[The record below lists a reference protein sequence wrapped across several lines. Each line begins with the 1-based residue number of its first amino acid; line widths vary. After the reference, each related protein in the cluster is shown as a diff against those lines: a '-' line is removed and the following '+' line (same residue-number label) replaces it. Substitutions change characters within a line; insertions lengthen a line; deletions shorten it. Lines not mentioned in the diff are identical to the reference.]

1 MVDKKKRATKIISL
15 LEKKHPDASLA
26 LNFTNPLELLVAT
39 ILAAQCKDKRVNDVT
54 RTLFKK
60 YKKAEDY
67 KRAKISVLE
76 KDVSSISFFR
86 NKAKNIKNCCK
97 VIVEKYDGNVPS
109 EINELTSLP
118 GIGRKTANIVLGNAF
133 GQPAIAVDT
142 HVQRVSVRLGLATSK
157 NPDDIEKELCEVV
170 PREKWIKTCHL
181 FQAHGRMTC
190 TAKDPSCPICV
201 LYDLCEWEY
210 KTRKQ

>member
-1 MVDKKKRATKIISL
+1 MANKKKVAARIISL

-26 LNFTNPLELLVAT
+26 LNFSSPLELLVAT
-39 ILAAQCKDKRVNDVT
+39 ILAAQCTDKRVNDVT

-67 KRAKISVLE
+67 KRAKINVLE

-86 NKAKNIKNCCK
+86 NKAGNIKNCCK

-142 HVQRVSVRLGLATSK
+142 HVQRVSIRLGLATSK
-157 NPDDIEKELCEVV
+157 NPDNIEKELCEVV
-170 PREKWIKTCHL
+170 PREKWTKTCHL

-190 TAKDPSCPICV
+190 TAKNPSCPICV
-201 LYDLCEWEY
+201 LYDLCEW
-210 KTRKQ
+210 KDKIRK